1 MSKSDM
7 SNESVS
13 RTAVTVW
20 SCLRL
25 GSLGMMKRYRCN
37 SLVLLSTDILE
48 ISRNDRSTAFLIDR
62 KG

>member
-7 SNESVS
+7 SNESMS
-13 RTAVTVW
+13 RTAAT
-20 SCLRL
+20 CLRL
-25 GSLGMMKRYRCN
+25 GSLGMMRHYRCN
-37 SLVLLSTDILE
+37 TLVLLSTDILE